1 MITDGIPRSLN
12 TFFDWLERHRSVNAA
27 LVLAYVAFI
36 LFGHDTFVH
45 FSIVVMNA
53 LTLPVYNMV
62 VGAITVSVGLT
73 FVGFLFFFLR
83 KKSSDRPMK
92 ALYLG
97 AILLMLVL
105 HHFVLF
111 EMNIEVIHAG
121 LYAGLAVLLFPFGR
135 RFGAPL
141 VYALPIMFLDEWY
154 QYRILYPDYVEYLEL
169 NDIVIDLLGSA
180 LMLCGLWVIGV
191 RDRPAHRS
199 FFLRTEGILFMAMA
213 AVAAMLLTTSL
224 VVPFPDDATE
234 RTLLVMSRLP
244 DPQGFWSVHAFT
256 GRTYHVLQPIT
267 GLVVIAVL
275 VLLGQGMGTRIG
287 QEADQV
293 AHK

>member
-1 MITDGIPRSLN
+1 MLKITRKANALI
-12 TFFDWLERHRSVNAA
+12 DWLEGHRMVNAA
-27 LVLAYVAFI
+27 LVLAYVGFI
-36 LFGHDTFVH
+36 LFGHDIFVRV
-45 FSIVVMNA
+45 SVTVMNA
-53 LTLPVYNMV
+53 LSLPVYNLV
-62 VGAITVSVGLT
+62 IGAVTVIIGLG
-73 FVGFLFFFLR
+73 FIGFLVFFLGKGNFQR
-83 KKSSDRPMK
+83 KRKS
-92 ALYLG
+92 AFL
-97 AILLMLVL
+97 AVLMLLLVA

-141 VYALPIMFLDEWY
+141 VYALPIMFLDEWH

-169 NDIVIDLLGSA
+169 NDMVIDLLGSA
-180 LMLCGLWVIGV
+180 LMLCGMWVIGV

-199 FFLRTEGILFMAMA
+199 FFLRKEGMLFMAMA
-213 AVAAMLLTTSL
+213 VVAAMLLATGL
-224 VVPFPDDATE
+224 LVPFLDDATE

-275 VLLGQGMGTRIG
+275 VLLGQGMGTRP
-287 QEADQV
+287 EST
-293 AHK
+293 